1 MKAKNVYACDFSENE
16 IKRYN
21 LVLLNMYHYTLKNP
35 SAAVKVVATDRF
47 GKTFEQDY
55 ITTNKVEDYPD
66 KF

>member
-1 MKAKNVYACDFSENE
+1 
-16 IKRYN
+16 
-21 LVLLNMYHYTLKNP
+21 MYHYTLKYP